1 MLLGGGGVVS
11 LVDSFGRQI
20 SYLRLSVIDRC
31 NLNCFY
37 CTPAAD
43 GCRSVMGDALNLDE
57 LVRIVRAAAAFGIS
71 KIRLTGGEP
80 LLRPDLI
87 ELVAN
92 ISAIPGITDIS
103 LTTNGALLDRFAR
116 PLAAAGLNRVN
127 ISLDSLQTEAF
138 HRITRGGK
146 LENTLIGMRAA
157 YEAGLTPVK
166 INVVLLKEIND
177 GEIADFARLT
187 LQEDI
192 HVRFIEFMPITGD
205 CHDWKKH
212 FQPIDVAM
220 AHCAAIA
227 PLVAVESP
235 ENGGPA
241 RYFRF
246 KGGKGKLGFIS
257 PLSRHFCG
265 DCNRLRVTAQ
275 GKLRACL
282 FSQEEVDLR
291 PLLREEGEL
300 MRAFSQALIAKP
312 DPNCLDSDPLV
323 RCGANSSGMVS
334 IGG

>member
-1 MLLGGGGVVS
+1 MFLGGGGVTG
-11 LVDSFGRQI
+11 LVDKFGRQI
-20 SYLRLSVIDRC
+20 SYLRISVIDRC
-31 NLNCFY
+31 NLSCFY
-37 CTPAAD
+37 CTPVAD
-43 GCRSVMGDALNLDE
+43 DCRSVMGDALNLDE

-80 LLRPDLI
+80 LLRPDLT

-92 ISAIPGITDIS
+92 IAAIPGITDIS
-103 LTTNGALLDRFAR
+103 LTTNGALLNQLAR

-146 LENTLIGMRAA
+146 LENTLTGLQAA
-157 YEAGLTPVK
+157 FEAGLTPVK

-187 LQEDI
+187 LDQDI

-205 CHDWKKH
+205 RHNWKKH
-212 FQPIDVAM
+212 YQPIDVAL

-227 PLVAVESP
+227 PLEVAESP

-246 KGGKGKLGFIS
+246 KGGKGNIGFIS
-257 PLSRHFCG
+257 PLSQHFCG

-282 FSQEEVDLR
+282 FSQEEIDLR
-291 PLLREEGEL
+291 PLLGQEDAVIH
-300 MRAFSQALIAKP
+300 AFSQALTAKP
-312 DPNCLDSDPLV
+312 DPTRLNADPLV